1 MRHNS
6 FSWHGDGYRIHLNY
20 LTSKRLCSTKLRLEN
35 NSAGKI
41 CPKPTVKAIEQGM
54 ELFADVDNFEEIK
67 HILLP

>member
-35 NSAGKI
+35 NSAGENMSKTNSEGNKTRNGI
-41 CPKPTVKAIEQGM
+41 IAN
-54 ELFADVDNFEEIK
+54 VDNFEEIK